1 MIASAAGPMVA
12 PMEMGRVAMDPE
24 IREGLRRSWKE
35 LMTIGVLAI
44 VVGCVAI
51 VVPAVAAVGTAIFIG
66 CILVVIGMFLTAA
79 AFMAHSVGSLIVRL
93 LWALLTVVA
102 GVWLLAEP
110 HHGAVSLTLL
120 LGIYFL
126 LMGIT
131 RIAIAILGRGRSGAG
146 LVGLSGIAGL
156 IIGVL
161 ILAKF
166 PSSADWAIGLL
177 VGIDLIFAGWTLT
190 SVALV
195 GKELARSS

>member
-1 MIASAAGPMVA
+1 
-12 PMEMGRVAMDPE
+12 MEMSGVQMDPE

-35 LMTIGVLAI
+35 LMTVGVLAI
-44 VVGCVAI
+44 FVGCVAI

-66 CILVVIGMFLTAA
+66 CILVVAGMFLVAA
-79 AFMAHSVGSLIVRL
+79 AFTAHSLGSLIVRL
-93 LWALLTVVA
+93 LWALLTVVV

-126 LMGIT
+126 LMGLT
-131 RIAIAILGRGRSGAG
+131 RTAVAFAARGQQGAG
-146 LVGLSGIAGL
+146 LVGLSGVAGL
-156 IIGVL
+156 LIGIL

-195 GKELARSS
+195 GRDLSRAGG

>member
-1 MIASAAGPMVA
+1 
-12 PMEMGRVAMDPE
+12 MEMGSASLDPE

-35 LMTIGVLAI
+35 LMTVGALAI
-44 VVGCVAI
+44 VAGCVAI

-66 CILVVIGMFLTAA
+66 CILVVVGMFLTAA
-79 AFMAHSVGSLIVRL
+79 AFMAHSLGSLIVRL
-93 LWALLTVVA
+93 LWALLTVVV

-126 LMGIT
+126 LMGLT
-131 RIAIAILGRGRSGAG
+131 RIAIAVLGRGRPGAG

-156 IIGVL
+156 IIGIL
-161 ILAKF
+161 ILAEF
-166 PSSADWAIGLL
+166 PNSSDWAIGLL

-195 GKELARSS
+195 GRDLSRTS

>member
-1 MIASAAGPMVA
+1 
-12 PMEMGRVAMDPE
+12 MEMGGVPLDPE

-35 LMTIGVLAI
+35 LMTVGVLAI
-44 VVGCVAI
+44 AVGCVAI

-66 CILVVIGMFLTAA
+66 CILVVTGMFLVAA
-79 AFMAHSVGSLIVRL
+79 AFTAHSLGSLIVRL
-93 LWALLTVVA
+93 LWALLTVVV

-126 LMGIT
+126 LMGLT
-131 RIAIAILGRGRSGAG
+131 RIAVAILGRGQQNAG
-146 LVGLSGIAGL
+146 WVGLSGFCGL
-156 IIGVL
+156 LIGILV
-161 ILAKF
+161 LAKF

-195 GKELARSS
+195 GRDLSRA

>member
-1 MIASAAGPMVA
+1 
-12 PMEMGRVAMDPE
+12 MEMGGVSLDPE
-24 IREGLRRSWKE
+24 IREGLRQSWKE
-35 LMTIGVLAI
+35 LMAVGVLAI

-66 CILVVIGMFLTAA
+66 CILVIAGMFLTAA
-79 AFMAHSVGSLIVRL
+79 AFTAHSLGSLIVRL
-93 LWALLTVVA
+93 LWALLTVVV

-126 LMGIT
+126 LMGLT
-131 RIAIAILGRGRSGAG
+131 RIAVAVAGRGRQGAG
-146 LVGLSGIAGL
+146 LVGLSGVAGL
-156 IIGVL
+156 LIGILV
-161 ILAKF
+161 LAKF

-190 SVALV
+190 SVAIV
-195 GKELARSS
+195 GRDLARSN

>member
-1 MIASAAGPMVA
+1 
-12 PMEMGRVAMDPE
+12 MEIGSTRLDPE
-24 IREGLRRSWKE
+24 IREGLRRSWRE

-44 VVGCVAI
+44 FVGCVAI
-51 VVPAVAAVGTAIFIG
+51 VVPAVAAVGTAIFVG
-66 CILVVIGMFLTAA
+66 CILVLIGMFLTAA
-79 AFMAHSVGSLIVRL
+79 AFMAHSLGSLIVRL
-93 LWALLTVVA
+93 LWALLTVVV

-131 RIAIAILGRGRSGAG
+131 RIAIAILGRGRQGAG

-156 IIGVL
+156 IVGAL

-177 VGIDLIFAGWTLT
+177 VGIDFIFVGWTLT

-195 GKELARSS
+195 GRDLARTS